1 MLAFILFVTLGFG
14 GGVWASLLSDNFH
27 DFFTE
32 YIPFGEEVVLYFE
45 EREFRKRFPNAL
57 NATHRRPAEMG
68 EKISIPTRSGL
79 SSKVAEPSGSDL
91 SAKGP
96 HMSAVGSSSKDGHE
110 LSPTSS
116 AVSAASAAKQ
126 GLKNALGV
134 EGSQAKLNEE
144 PQKPKAEQ
152 SRSTKSEPVKAEPVK
167 AEPATKKSG
176 KPAKATETQE
186 SQRPVKKTPAVD
198 EPSVYVP
205 LTRLDP
211 LNIKDAN
218 EPLVQDLVKM
228 LNDIITV
235 VNADN
240 ATGKFNTTI
249 AKAKSELS
257 AVGQKIKD
265 LEAAEK
271 KVADERVNATRV
283 EFDQAAREL
292 VSRLEGEMESQESQW
307 RTQIETEK
315 QRLSQDYRDRLA
327 TEMDQVTKLFE
338 EKARNQLLEQAV
350 ELKKNFS
357 SNIKARVEHER
368 NGRLGQLS
376 ELSASHKQ
384 LEKLTADW
392 NSILEM
398 NLKTQHLQV
407 AVEAVRVGLERTD
420 RPRPFVRELAALKE
434 LAEDDGVVNSA
445 IASINPTAY
454 QLGVPTSAQLIDR
467 FRRVAD
473 EVRKASL
480 LPDNAGVAS
489 HAASFFL
496 SKMMFK
502 KQGITVGNDVESVL
516 TRAETLLDEGNLDQA
531 AREVNT
537 LDGWAK
543 TLSKDWLADVRR
555 VLEVRQ
561 ALDVRS
567 NDLALSFR

>member
-1 MLAFILFVTLGFG
+1 MVLLSVLGFG

-57 NATHRRPAEMG
+57 NATHRRPVDAG
-68 EKISIPTRSGL
+68 EKITIPTKSGL
-79 SSKVAEPSGSDL
+79 SSKVTDPVGSDL
-91 SAKGP
+91 STKGP
-96 HMSAVGSSSKDGHE
+96 HMSAVGSSSKDVKE
-110 LSPTSS
+110 TPSTTSAVSS
-116 AVSAASAAKQ
+116 AVSSGVSAAKQ
-126 GLKNALGV
+126 GLQTAIG
-134 EGSQAKLNEE
+134 EGSPTQKKEE
-144 PQKPKAEQ
+144 PKKP
-152 SRSTKSEPVKAEPVK
+152 KAEPVK
-167 AEPATKKSG
+167 AEPPAKKSE
-176 KPAKATETQE
+176 KITKSTKSPEPQAPT
-186 SQRPVKKTPAVD
+186 RKTPAVD

-205 LTRLDP
+205 LSRLDP
-211 LNIKDAN
+211 LNIKDAD

-228 LNDIITV
+228 LNDIIIV
-235 VNADN
+235 ANADN
-240 ATGKFNTTI
+240 ATGKFNTSI

-257 AVGQKIKD
+257 AVGQKIKN
-265 LEAAEK
+265 LKVAEK
-271 KVADERVNATRV
+271 EIADDRVNATRT
-283 EFDQAAREL
+283 EFDNAAREL
-292 VSRLEGEMESQESQW
+292 VSRLEGEMEAQESQW
-307 RTQIETEK
+307 RGQLETEK
-315 QRLSQDYRDRLA
+315 QKLSQEYRDRLS
-327 TEMDQVTKLFE
+327 TEIEQASKLLE
-338 EKARNQLLEQAV
+338 EKTRNQLLEQAV
-350 ELKKNFS
+350 ALKKHFS
-357 SNIKARVEHER
+357 SDIKSRVEHER

-407 AVEAVRVGLERTD
+407 AVQAVRAGLERTD

-454 QLGVPTSAQLIDR
+454 QLGIPTSAQLIDR

-480 LPDNAGVAS
+480 LPDNAGIAS

-502 KQGITVGNDVESVL
+502 KQGISAGNDVESVL
-516 TRAETLLDEGNLDQA
+516 TRAETLLDEGNFDQA
-531 AREVNT
+531 AREVNN

-543 TLSKDWLADVRR
+543 TLSKDWLADVRK

-561 ALDVRS
+561 ALDVRRPYLTLYHR
-567 NDLALSFR
+567 DD